1 MVTKLK
7 NLIINDSKAKFIL
20 LLLLFLLVS
29 ILFEA
34 VYDLN
39 NNFSNINYYYR
50 EFALPHFY
58 FFGTPVHLSKVE
70 LEFVC
75 IGIILS
81 SFLLTILCFTLYKKN
96 KQTKVKFLENVINLF
111 SKVKIELTL
120 ILTLILL
127 TLRFHAFTSNKMFYN
142 TNLII
147 YNFIIIYK

>member
-1 MVTKLK
+1 MK

-39 NNFSNINYYYR
+39 NNFSYNINCYYK
-50 EFALPHFY
+50 EFALPYFY

-96 KQTKVKFLENVINLF
+96 KQTKVKFLENVISLF

-127 TLRFHAFTSNKMFYN
+127 TLRFHA
-142 TNLII
+142 
-147 YNFIIIYK
+147 